1 MDYSSPKIFGTRKRL
16 SCADGA
22 QAKTSARSTPGRTT
36 SSRSTL
42 TKARG
47 CAVGCT
53 PAMSSAAMASKVPM
67 MARSSV
73 VMVSSSA
80 SVSAR
85 RANLATCTT
94 WARVRLSDIG
104 VDATGTGL
112 APVTALKLVDTTLRQ
127 TVATLCAVAAK
138 QYPFLSDQWIAAARR
153 IRDTHLGEAE
163 SIASSVLPGGTS
175 VRMNQIITDVPFG
188 DGVIDAHI
196 DSSSGSLSLDLGH
209 IDSPDVT
216 ITVDYPTAKAIFV
229 DQDMA
234 LAMQAFMTGRIR
246 VDGDLTK
253 LLALQSFA
261 PEQLPDGA
269 KTRAYDVAAELKAIT
284 AE

>member
-1 MDYSSPKIFGTRKRL
+1 M
-16 SCADGA
+16 
-22 QAKTSARSTPGRTT
+22 
-36 SSRSTL
+36 
-42 TKARG
+42 
-47 CAVGCT
+47 
-53 PAMSSAAMASKVPM
+53 
-67 MARSSV
+67 
-73 VMVSSSA
+73 
-80 SVSAR
+80 
-85 RANLATCTT
+85 
-94 WARVRLSDIG
+94 
-104 VDATGTGL
+104 
-112 APVTALKLVDTTLRQ
+112 
-127 TVATLCAVAAK
+127 AAK